1 MRVLAVMLFLFTL
14 TSFSPNDYE
23 RKGDK
28 YLKVLNYDRALKE
41 YLRAFKK
48 EQDDPVLLSKIVE
61 CYFKGN
67 QLKYL
72 AIPYL
77 EKLRELKPGDEEVL
91 FDLAKAHFHAY
102 HFDKALDFLDEY
114 TSGTLS
120 KKEENREKVDM
131 LRHYIAN
138 AKKYTAEPEIVD
150 LINLG
155 DKINTDRSELN
166 PFVTSDESVLFFSSD
181 KQYNSKAGFNYFNVC
196 VSEMKDN
203 GWGKA
208 KTIGSTVNS
217 VFDEIVAGINP
228 SGEEV
233 FIFHNRY
240 GNEAIAYSRYHGDYK
255 FDKLSDFGYPINMK
269 GEEYGVSMTEGSD
282 TVFYA
287 AESEDGS
294 TDLYYAIKL
303 PDGKWGKSRKLKGKI
318 NTGWD
323 ENFPV
328 YMPNELRIYFSSN
341 NMKSMGGYDLFYSE
355 LDTATGEWGEPVN
368 LGFPVND
375 TYDNFTIS
383 WVKGKRIGYVSA
395 VRQEGYGNRDIYK
408 VVYVKK
414 DPSNAIFKCSLRLKT
429 DSGDIVPL
437 FTPEINVFDTLDLKV
452 GTYALTPDSAEFI
465 MALPPGNYYL
475 RIEAPEIESFTDTIS
490 IPERLYPPVP
500 KEQKLILEP
509 KSKKQN

>member
-1 MRVLAVMLFLFTL
+1 
-14 TSFSPNDYE
+14 
-23 RKGDK
+23 
-28 YLKVLNYDRALKE
+28 
-41 YLRAFKK
+41 
-48 EQDDPVLLSKIVE
+48 
-61 CYFKGN
+61 
-67 QLKYL
+67 
-72 AIPYL
+72 
-77 EKLRELKPGDEEVL
+77 
-91 FDLAKAHFHAY
+91 
-102 HFDKALDFLDEY
+102 
-114 TSGTLS
+114 
-120 KKEENREKVDM
+120 
-131 LRHYIAN
+131 
-138 AKKYTAEPEIVD
+138 
-150 LINLG
+150 
-155 DKINTDRSELN
+155 
-166 PFVTSDESVLFFSSD
+166 
-181 KQYNSKAGFNYFNVC
+181 
-196 VSEMKDN
+196 MKDN

-303 PDGKWGKSRKLKGKI
+303 PEGKWGKSRKLKGKI

-452 GTYALTPDSAEFI
+452 GTYAQTPDSAEFI

-500 KEQKLILEP
+500 KEQKLLPET
-509 KSKKQN
+509 KSEKQN